1 MSVFRPWEA
10 AAKVSRERPESV
22 LLSRL
27 RAMGQVAVWAGAAGS
42 FALTLRAGRHAPR
55 ILVVLFTIWVLS
67 PFGALLLTS
76 VVSKRW
82 SVLTRKTL
90 YGVMLI
96 VTLGSLA
103 IYGSVVLGTSNRN
116 PTPTLVLVPPASC
129 LLIAIAISIA
139 ALMSRRHTH
148 RSNDS

>member
-1 MSVFRPWEA
+1 MSLFRTWEA
-10 AAKVSRERPESV
+10 AAKAGRERPESV

-42 FALTLRAGRHAPR
+42 VALTLRAGWHAPR

-76 VVSKRW
+76 VVSRRW
-82 SVLTRKTL
+82 SVLTRETL
-90 YGVMLI
+90 YSVMLI

-116 PTPTLVLVPPASC
+116 PTRTLVLVPPASC

-139 ALMSRRHTH
+139 ALMSRRRTR